1 MLTRDFSLKVKALDA
16 SGTFTGY
23 ASTYGGPPDLAGDI
37 IEPGAYRQAIASQG
51 NGYPL
56 LWSHRTDE
64 PIGLARI
71 SDSSTGLVAEGKLL
85 LSDPAAQ
92 RAYEHLKN
100 GSIKAMSIGYTVP
113 QGEGKVSYA
122 DDGTRTLQE
131 VFLHEISLVAVPA
144 NPRAIVTTLKSLAQ
158 VESVLRGVRP
168 ADVTGSTLDQLRSIN
183 AALKG
188 LLRKDDGCTCQC
200 GECLAGDCID
210 RSDTDCTNE
219 NCKGSMLAQQREEE
233 LASLKAFALELR
245 KADGL
250 KTFWPVHNFTVG
262 RGHPWGEW
270 ASPLEPVGDA

>member
-37 IEPGAYRQAIASQG
+37 IEPGAYRQSIASQG

-71 SDSSTGLVAEGKLL
+71 SDSPTGLVTEGKLL

-122 DDGTRTLQE
+122 NDGTRTIKE
-131 VFLHEISLVAVPA
+131 VRLLEISLVAVPA
-144 NPRAIVTTLKSLAQ
+144 NPRAIVTNVKSLAQ
-158 VESVLRGVRP
+158 IESVLRGVRP

-200 GECLAGDCID
+200 D
-210 RSDTDCTNE
+210 DCTAG
-219 NCKGSMLAQQREEE
+219 NCQDCTDQCAECEGDSCEGCVAARQEEAAE
-233 LASLKAFALELR
+233 V
-245 KADGL
+245 ADAL
-250 KTFWPVHNFTVG
+250 KTLSLDLKKLTT
-262 RGHPWGEW
+262 
-270 ASPLEPVGDA
+270 